1 MASDPSALSGPL
13 KSQLE
18 GDPDMA
24 ELVGMFVGDLPQR
37 IDAVARALDERRADD
52 LKRITHQLRGS
63 SASYGFPSIG
73 SVAGR
78 IEDSLHELGSSNGAD
93 LSSLKATVDE
103 LINLCK
109 RATLA

>member
-1 MASDPSALSGPL
+1 MAIDPNTLGGPL

-37 IDAVARALDERRADD
+37 MDAVAKAWEQRRADD
-52 LKRITHQLRGS
+52 LKRIAHQLRGS
-63 SASYGFPSIG
+63 SASYGFPTIG
-73 SVAGR
+73 NAAGR
-78 IEDSLHELGSSNGAD
+78 IEDALRDLASKNQSD
-93 LSSLKATVDE
+93 LSSLQSTVDE

-109 RATLA
+109 RASMT